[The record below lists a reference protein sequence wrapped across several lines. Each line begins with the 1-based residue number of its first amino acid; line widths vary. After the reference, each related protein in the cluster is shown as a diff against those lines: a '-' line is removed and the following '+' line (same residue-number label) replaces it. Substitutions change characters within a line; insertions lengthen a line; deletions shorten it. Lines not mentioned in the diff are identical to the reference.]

1 MSFKEFTNAND
12 DLAIKVKRYN
22 PNSLSNKIA
31 RWWDGQKHP
40 TEKENHIFPE
50 PNLEEHTFGC
60 GFLTAAARKWD
71 DGLEEY
77 DDWFYLAKN
86 KHNLLTNGGRDFF
99 HQQCYKDTGLGA
111 AGTAWIAVSATS
123 FSPATNDTTLNTE
136 LTAGTGFARMLGT
149 YAHSAGTNA
158 TTITGTFTASGTQN
172 NVQASGLFN
181 QLAVGGTLS
190 HEATFTSTNFATN
203 DQLQIT
209 WTLNLG

>member
-1 MSFKEFTNAND
+1 MSFKEFTKSND

-22 PNSLSNKIA
+22 PNSLSNKFA
-31 RWWDGQKHP
+31 RWYDGIKHK
-40 TEKENHIFPE
+40 TDKENHFFSTPD
-50 PNLEEHTFGC
+50 LREHTHNC

-71 DGLEEY
+71 DGEY
-77 DDWFYLAKN
+77 TDWFYLAKN

-99 HQQCYKDTGLGA
+99 HQQCYKDSGLGS
-111 AGTAWIAVSATS
+111 AGTSWIAVSATS
-123 FSPATNDTTLNTE
+123 FTPSTLDTTLNTE

-149 YAHSAGTNA
+149 YAHSASTNA

-172 NVQASGLFN
+172 NVQASGLFT

-209 WTLNLG
+209 WTVNLG